1 MLGLNLLM
9 RLGRSVLKG
18 PVTDAGLLP
27 AKVYRHLVL
36 EALEAED
43 FPEALNYLQ
52 WAADPLL
59 AQLLVLR
66 LRLLAARHAKQ
77 LRAILELRE
86 AASSA
91 GFQPASDTGQRPA
104 LLEKY
109 QDLLLAEDQALGLLA
124 QYEGQALAL
133 LQKALPSPPRPA
145 HLKAKGEG

>member
-1 MLGLNLLM
+1 M

-36 EALEAED
+36 EAMEAED

-77 LRAILELRE
+77 RQAILELRK
-86 AASSA
+86 AAS
-91 GFQPASDTGQRPA
+91 GTGLRPVNDTGWKPA

-133 LQKALPSPPRPA
+133 LQKTLPRPPRPS
-145 HLKAKGEG
+145 HLKSEREG